1 MGTNN
6 SQLEELKRHPAVL
19 GIYQSKLSLKR
30 DGKEWVG
37 ICPFHSERTGS
48 FRVSEHS
55 GVWVWKCFGTAGT
68 CGSGNVFQF
77 LQKIDNIPFTEAV
90 NKIKELVGSSFS
102 STKFAEKAFRPFT
115 ETDKPAMSYS
125 LAEFSKYEKAL
136 ANSQAAKAWLKS
148 RGITSYEKQ
157 HIGFRQ
163 DVGKLAGE
171 ANAEIADK
179 GWIAFPCI
187 VGNQV
192 LGIKYRSIVS
202 KAFCKQGGMAKGDNT
217 PLFNS
222 ETIEP
227 LEPVIVTEG
236 ELDALVLEQAG
247 FKAVSVQS
255 ASTPTTAAN
264 KEKLLEADYVVLA
277 GDNDI
282 SGNEYMN
289 KLWAEM
295 QERTFKLQWP
305 EPFKDA
311 NQFLLEAAGGDVEK
325 FKVMVEELVTVAK
338 SKPMPNISSL
348 QEIMLTS
355 GRVNLAQHPK
365 RMRFPW
371 ARVDEMA
378 IIVPG
383 GIASVMATNTKMGKT
398 VWTMQTTIHGARKH
412 EEVVLNY
419 QCELSPEEFSTIV
432 TAHILRK
439 DRNHLTAEDHQRA
452 AKLLSGVRY
461 YIGRD
466 PTLSTVS
473 PVLDLI
479 EAGIRRLG
487 ATLVVLD
494 HIHFICRNE
503 QNEIQAQANAY
514 QRIKNLATRYGVKFI
529 VVGQPRKALQSAR
542 GKLVD
547 LTDWKGSEA
556 GTSDADA
563 IFAIHR
569 DRIKE
574 RDETTKD
581 DYDPLTTVHLL
592 GCRSKGDGGT
602 FAELMYFG
610 KLATFEEITYEEPPP
625 SNRFFG
631 GTDARERQVAQAS

>member
-1 MGTNN
+1 MRTDD

-19 GIYQSKLSLKR
+19 SVYHSKLSLKR
-30 DGKEWVG
+30 DGKEYVG
-37 ICPFHSERTGS
+37 ICPFHAEKTGS
-48 FRVSEHS
+48 FRISEHS

-77 LQKIDNIPFTEAV
+77 LQKTDGISFTEAV
-90 NKIKELVGSSFS
+90 NKVKEQVGQSFS

-115 ETDKPAMSYS
+115 EPDKPAVSYS
-125 LAEFSKYEKAL
+125 LKDFNKYELAL
-136 ANSQAAKAWLKS
+136 EESEDARIWLHA
-148 RGITSYEKQ
+148 RGISLPVARRLHFGY
-157 HIGFRQ
+157 RA
-163 DVGKLAGE
+163 DVGKLCGDE
-171 ANAEIADK
+171 TIRDK
-179 GWIAFPCI
+179 GWIALPCI
-187 VGNQV
+187 EGYKIVA
-192 LGIKYRSIVS
+192 IKYRSIVS
-202 KAFCKQGGMAKGDNT
+202 KSFCKQGGMAKGEST

-222 ETIEP
+222 GDIQP
-227 LEPVIVTEG
+227 LEPVFVTEG
-236 ELDALVLEQAG
+236 EFDAAALAQAG
-247 FKAVSVQS
+247 YIAVSIQS
-255 ASTPTTAAN
+255 ASTPATAAN

-277 GDNDI
+277 GDNDP

-311 NQFLLEAAGGDVEK
+311 NQVFLEACGGDIEK
-325 FKVMVEELVTVAK
+325 FRAMVEELTVVAK

-348 QEIMLTS
+348 QEVMLTS
-355 GRVNLAQHPK
+355 GRTNLTQHP
-365 RMRFPW
+365 RRLRFPW
-371 ARVDEMA
+371 PKVDEMA

-398 VWTMQTTIHGARKH
+398 AWTMQTTIYGARKH
-412 EEVVLNY
+412 GEVVLNY
-419 QCELSPEEFSTIV
+419 QCELSPEEFSTMV

-439 DRNHLTAEDHQRA
+439 DRNHLSAEDHQKA

-466 PTLSTVS
+466 PTLSTVN

-487 ATLVVLD
+487 ATLVILD
-494 HIHFICRNE
+494 HVHFICRNE
-503 QNEIQAQANAY
+503 QNEVQAQANAY

-556 GTSDADA
+556 GTSDSDA

-574 RDETTKD
+574 RDENTRD
-581 DYDPLTTVHLL
+581 DYDPVTTVHLL

-610 KLATFEEITYEEPPP
+610 KLATFEPLAYDTPPAGVV
-625 SNRFFG
+625 SENLF
-631 GTDARERQVAQAS
+631 